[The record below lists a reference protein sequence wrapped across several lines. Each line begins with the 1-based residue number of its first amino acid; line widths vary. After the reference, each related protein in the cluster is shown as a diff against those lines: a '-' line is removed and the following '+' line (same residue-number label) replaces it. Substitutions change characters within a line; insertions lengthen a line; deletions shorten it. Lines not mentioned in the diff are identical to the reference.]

1 MLAPRPHDTS
11 LPSARKL
18 PAAGVLFALGVALVL
33 ACNSNGNDE
42 EDDNQFRDDVIWC
55 EEAIA
60 RLERCCPG
68 FDGARVECKFYYS
81 YNEGCGSSETRRTE
95 PAFTKDESRCI
106 HDTTC
111 SALVDTG
118 VCARA
123 AQNGSARSSITS
135 DSTSSSGTSG
145 TSSSGSRSEA
155 APPRPTV
162 CP

>member
-1 MLAPRPHDTS
+1 M
-11 LPSARKL
+11 
-18 PAAGVLFALGVALVL
+18 LFALGVALVL

-60 RLERCCPG
+60 RLERCCPN

-81 YNEGCGSSETRRTE
+81 HNEGCGSSETRRTE

-111 SALVDTG
+111 TALGDTG
-118 VCARA
+118 GCERA
-123 AQNGSARSSITS
+123 ARNDAARSSITS
-135 DSTSSSGTSG
+135 VSTSSSTSSSGTSG
-145 TSSSGSRSEA
+145 TFSSSGSTSDSS
-155 APPRPTV
+155 PPRPTV